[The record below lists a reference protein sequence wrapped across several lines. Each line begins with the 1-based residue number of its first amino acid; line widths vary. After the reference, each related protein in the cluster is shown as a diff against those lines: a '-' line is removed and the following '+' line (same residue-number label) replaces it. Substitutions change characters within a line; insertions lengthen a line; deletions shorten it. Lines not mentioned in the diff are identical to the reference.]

1 MYVFNGKL
9 CAPCRASS
17 DEPTAT
23 PAVRTERGAGEH
35 CRAPI
40 TPRMARH
47 NRKLLGVIF
56 APCDSAEEAAS
67 GRVQAVS
74 TRFRRALLSP

>member
-23 PAVRTERGAGEH
+23 PAVRTERGGGA
-35 CRAPI
+35 
-40 TPRMARH
+40 
-47 NRKLLGVIF
+47 L
-56 APCDSAEEAAS
+56 PCPYNPKNGAA
-67 GRVQAVS
+67 Q
-74 TRFRRALLSP
+74 P